1 MSDPTPTLAA
11 VRILHT
17 SDWHL
22 GRTFHGESLVDE
34 QRQAVERIVELAV
47 EHQVDLVVIA
57 GDLYDRAIPPTE
69 AVQLFDDA
77 LVMLQRTGAAVVA
90 IAGNHDSATRVAHGD
105 RLLRAAGVTVR
116 GNVAHLTDP
125 LVVTATD
132 GGPPVAV
139 YPLPFLEPSV
149 AGPVLESLPGGERVV
164 DPDADG
170 RRRLSH
176 HDVTV
181 QAMDV
186 VRAHA
191 RSLGQVRTVVVA
203 HTFVIGGS
211 SSESERDISIGNI
224 DLVELSA
231 FHGLDYV
238 ALGHLHGPQ
247 EFDGGRVAYSGTPLP
262 YSFSEEHHTK
272 SVRIVELAPDGA
284 VTTQKVP
291 LGVGLPLR
299 TIKGEFQDLLEN
311 PDFAEAEQARVRIR
325 LTDRQLPMQAMARL
339 QQRFP
344 HAVVLQHLPDGVEP
358 SAMTDF
364 GERRQ
369 ADPVDLARR
378 FWADMVE
385 SGPTQA
391 EDAVLVAAIAAANKE
406 QDA

>member
-1 MSDPTPTLAA
+1 M
-11 VRILHT
+11 RILHT

-77 LVMLQRTGAAVVA
+77 LVLLQQTGATVVA

-116 GNVAHLTDP
+116 GTIADLTDP
-125 LVVTATD
+125 LVVAATD

-164 DPDADG
+164 APDADG

-176 HDVTV
+176 HEVTV

-186 VRAHA
+186 VRTHA
-191 RSLGQVRTVVVA
+191 ASLGDVRTVVVA
-203 HTFVIGGS
+203 HTFVLGGTTA
-211 SSESERDISIGNI
+211 ESERDISIGNV
-224 DLVELSA
+224 DLVDLSA
-231 FHGLDYV
+231 FHDLDYV

-272 SVRIVELAPDGA
+272 SVRIVDLAPDGA
-284 VTTQKVP
+284 VATQKVP
-291 LGVGLPLR
+291 LGVGLRLQ
-299 TIKGEFQDLLEN
+299 TIEGEFQDLLES
-311 PDFAEAEQARVRIR
+311 PDFADAEQARVRIR

-339 QQRFP
+339 QQRYP
-344 HAVVLQHLPDGVEP
+344 HAVVLQHLPDGVESP
-358 SAMTDF
+358 TMTDF

-369 ADPVDLARR
+369 ADPIDLARR
-378 FWADMVE
+378 FWTDMME
-385 SGPTQA
+385 SAPNEA

>member
-1 MSDPTPTLAA
+1 

-22 GRTFHGESLVDE
+22 GRTFHGESLIDE
-34 QRQAVERIVELAV
+34 QRQAVDRVVQLAT
-47 EHQVDLVVIA
+47 EHQVDLVVVA

-77 LVMLQRTGAAVVA
+77 LVMLRGTGAQVVA

-116 GNVAHLTDP
+116 GSVAALTDP
-125 LVVTATD
+125 LVVAATD

-149 AGPVLESLPGGERVV
+149 AGPVLESLPGGARVP
-164 DPDADG
+164 DPESDG

-211 SSESERDISIGNI
+211 PSESERDISIGNI

-238 ALGHLHGPQ
+238 ALGHLHGAQ

-272 SVRIVELAPDGA
+272 SVRIVDLAPDGS
-284 VTTQKVP
+284 VSTTKVP
-291 LGVGLPLR
+291 LDVGLPLC
-299 TIKGEFQDLLEN
+299 TIKGEFQDLLDS
-311 PDFAEAEQARVRIR
+311 PAFAQAEQARVRIR
-325 LTDRQLPMQAMARL
+325 LTDRQLPMQAMGRL

-344 HAVVLQHLPDGVEP
+344 HAVVLQHLPDGVEDP
-358 SAMTDF
+358 TMTDF

-385 SGPTQA
+385 SDPTEA

>member
-34 QRQAVERIVELAV
+34 QRLAVERIVELTV

-57 GDLYDRAIPPTE
+57 GDLFDRAIPPTE
-69 AVQLFDDA
+69 AVRLFDDA
-77 LVMLQRTGAAVVA
+77 LVALQQTGATVVA
-90 IAGNHDSATRVAHGD
+90 IAGNHDSATRVGHGD
-105 RLLRAAGVTVR
+105 RLMRAAGVTVR
-116 GNVAHLTDP
+116 GSVADLTDP
-125 LVVTATD
+125 LVVEATD

-149 AGPVLESLPGGERVV
+149 AGPVLEGLPGGGRTP
-164 DPDADG
+164 DPEADG

-186 VRAHA
+186 VRTHA
-191 RSLGQVRTVVVA
+191 ATLGAVRTVVVA
-203 HTFVIGGS
+203 HTFVLGGATA
-211 SSESERDISIGNI
+211 ESERDITIGNV
-224 DLVELSA
+224 DLVDLSA
-231 FHGLDYV
+231 FHDLDYV

-272 SVRIVELAPDGA
+272 SVRIVDLAPDGSVA
-284 VTTQKVP
+284 VQKVP
-291 LGVGLPLR
+291 IEVGLPLR
-299 TIKGEFQDLLEN
+299 TIRGEFQDLLDSA
-311 PDFAEAEQARVRIR
+311 DFNDAEHARVRIR
-325 LTDRQLPMQAMARL
+325 LTDRQLPMQAMSRL

-344 HAVVLQHLPDGVEP
+344 HAVVLQHLPDGVEDP
-358 SAMTDF
+358 TMTDL

-369 ADPVDLARR
+369 AEPVDLARR

-385 SGPTQA
+385 SAPSDA

>member
-34 QRQAVERIVELAV
+34 QRLAVERIVGLAA

-69 AVQLFDDA
+69 AVRLFDDA
-77 LVMLQRTGAAVVA
+77 LVALQRTGATVVA
-90 IAGNHDSATRVAHGD
+90 VAGNHDSATRVGHGD
-105 RLLRAAGVTVR
+105 RLMRAAGVTVR
-116 GNVAHLTDP
+116 GSVADLTDP
-125 LVVTATD
+125 LVVEPTD

-149 AGPVLESLPGGERVV
+149 AGPLLESLPGGGREP
-164 DPDADG
+164 DPEADG

-186 VRAHA
+186 VRTHA
-191 RSLGQVRTVVVA
+191 ATLGAVRTVVVA
-203 HTFVIGGS
+203 HTFVLGGATA
-211 SSESERDISIGNI
+211 ESERDISIGNV
-224 DLVELSA
+224 DLVDLSA
-231 FHGLDYV
+231 FHDLDYV

-262 YSFSEEHHTK
+262 YSFSEEDHTK
-272 SVRIVELAPDGA
+272 SVRIVDLAPDGS
-284 VTTQKVP
+284 VTVQKVP

-299 TIKGEFQDLLEN
+299 TIKGDFQDLLDS
-311 PDFAEAEQARVRIR
+311 PDFADAEQARVRIR
-325 LTDRQLPMQAMARL
+325 LTDRQLPMQAMSRL
-339 QQRFP
+339 QRRFP
-344 HAVVLQHLPDGVEP
+344 HAVVLQHLPDGVEDP
-358 SAMTDF
+358 TMTDF

-385 SGPTQA
+385 SAPTDA
-391 EDAVLVAAIAAANKE
+391 EDAVLVAAIAAATKE